1 MPAADDS
8 PSKGKDANGGE
19 EEAKYTIDWYKAQ
32 YESIQEELHDF
43 QLSSTELEAEMEK
56 EMEDKEKRERQLRE
70 KVDNLRYEVEEWK
83 VSGSKFLC
91 MHKSGDAR
99 GLILVAY
106 RPNTSSRRLR
116 RTMRKTPCR
125 RRSLLCAMP
134 IVLCS

>member
-8 PSKGKDANGGE
+8 PSKGKDGSRPE
-19 EEAKYTIDWYKAQ
+19 QYTIEYYKAQ

-83 VSGSKFLC
+83 VSDLQLHSWF
-91 MHKSGDAR
+91 
-99 GLILVAY
+99 
-106 RPNTSSRRLR
+106 RPG
-116 RTMRKTPCR
+116 
-125 RRSLLCAMP
+125 
-134 IVLCS
+134 

>member
-8 PSKGKDANGGE
+8 PSKGKDGNRSE
-19 EEAKYTIDWYKAQ
+19 QYTIEYYKAQ

-83 VSGSKFLC
+83 VS
-91 MHKSGDAR
+91 D
-99 GLILVAY
+99 
-106 RPNTSSRRLR
+106 
-116 RTMRKTPCR
+116 
-125 RRSLLCAMP
+125 SLLH
-134 IVLCS
+134 S